1 MPFAGLF
8 CRLPP
13 ENRAELAVSCEKNPV
28 MNRIEAHGLKIAPVL
43 FDFIAKEATPKTGI
57 SPDAFWAGLAAII
70 RDLAPKNHE
79 LLGVRDA
86 LQAKIDDWHR
96 AHKGKPFDMNAYTAF
111 LKEIGYLLPEPA
123 TQRVE
128 TADVDEEIGKIC
140 GPQLVVP
147 LTNARYALNAANAR
161 WGSLYDALYGTA
173 AIPHDPSETGKSYNK
188 ARGDKVIAKAKAFL
202 DSAVPLATAS
212 HTDVTS
218 YSVIAGQL
226 AVKLKS
232 GNATALKSSVQFA
245 GFHGDASAPS
255 TVLLVNNGMHIELRI
270 DRSHIIG
277 KDDPAGV
284 ADMILESAVS
294 TILDMEDSVA
304 TVDAEDKVLVYR
316 NTLGLMDGTL
326 SADFEKGGKTLKRA
340 LNPDRVYKTAD
351 GKQLKLHG
359 RSLLLMRNVGHHMF
373 TDAVLD
379 SSGTEVPEGILDAAV
394 SGLLAIHDLKGN
406 SNVRNSRTG
415 SVYIV
420 KPKMHGPDEVAL
432 ACELFARV
440 EKLLSLPEN
449 TMKVGIMDEERRT
462 TVNLKACIQ
471 NASRRIVFI
480 NTGFLDR
487 TGDEIHTSMEAGAMI
502 RKNDM
507 KSQAWIKA
515 YEDWN
520 VDIGLIDGLPGHAQ
534 IGKGMWAAP
543 DKMADML
550 AQKIAHP
557 QAGATTAWV
566 PSPTAA
572 TLHALHYHQ
581 VNVLARQQ
589 ELAKNGPRAKLS
601 DILTI
606 PVSKSNWAPD
616 DVKQEIDNNCQG
628 ILGYVV
634 RWIDQGVGCSKVPD
648 IHDVGL
654 MEDRATLR
662 ISSQHLANWLHQ
674 GVITREQVMESLKR
688 MAVVVDK
695 QNADDSLYR
704 PMAPSFDGTAFKAAC
719 DLVFKGREQPNGYT
733 EYILTARRREAKAA
747 S

>member
-161 WGSLYDALYGTA
+161 WGSLYDALYGTD
-173 AIPHDPSETGKSYNK
+173 AIPHDPSETGKGYNK

>member
-161 WGSLYDALYGTA
+161 WGSLYDALYGTD
-173 AIPHDPSETGKSYNK
+173 AIPHDPSEAGKGYNK

-695 QNADDSLYR
+695 QNAGDSLYR